1 MVTPWS
7 GYGSEGLKLLLM
19 MMMARDKVAMAMT
32 LIVYIG
38 KPFLS

>member
-1 MVTPWS
+1 
-7 GYGSEGLKLLLM
+7 

-38 KPFLS
+38 EPFPP

>member
-7 GYGSEGLKLLLM
+7 GYGSEGLKLLL